1 MMQCVRRCSFICGA
15 VLSILLLLCSCQAGA
30 GQLILPDNVP
40 SENTSQGKK
49 ELLAALNQEYFDR
62 FKRSNYFIQGS
73 DSAAEAV
80 FLYLAQNSGGD
91 IDKARVL
98 NRKSQRWPCE
108 LRRRCSAHN
117 FSLAQQNL
125 LGQLFLPLCQ
135 HAGERCPERKCS
147 IWPRCQ
153 KSHRPSDASN
163 GLLSFWFWQRK
174 RRLCRRRHRQSGARR
189 DSVRFLTTFFKTKND
204 RCGLLLRGGHF
215 LCPPYWANHF
225 ILL

>member
-30 GQLILPDNVP
+30 GQLILPDNIP

-91 IDKARVL
+91 IGKAVESLTENPKDGRANCADDVL
-98 NRKSQRWPCE
+98 RIIFPSPSETYWVSYSF
-108 LRRRCSAHN
+108 LSADMLENGVLKENAGFGPVAKNLIDHR
-117 FSLAQQNL
+117 SLL
-125 LGQLFLPLCQ
+125 VL
-135 HAGERCPERKCS
+135 
-147 IWPRCQ
+147 
-153 KSHRPSDASN
+153 SDA
-163 GLLSFWFWQRK
+163 FQRDASQK
-174 RRLCRRRHRQSGARR
+174 TGFAAGVIGGQALVVTV
-189 DSVRFLTTFFKTKND
+189 SVS
-204 RCGLLLRGGHF
+204 
-215 LCPPYWANHF
+215 
-225 ILL
+225 